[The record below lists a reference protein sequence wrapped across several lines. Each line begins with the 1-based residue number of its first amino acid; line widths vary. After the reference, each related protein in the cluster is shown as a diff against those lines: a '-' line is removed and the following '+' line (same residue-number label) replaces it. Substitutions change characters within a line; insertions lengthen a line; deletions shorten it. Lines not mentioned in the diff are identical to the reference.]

1 MKPLTG
7 PPAALLAEAKAFID
21 RGNPAAA
28 LPILLKLRRRT
39 NHPDVALNLGR
50 VHMALEDFS
59 AAIACF
65 REVLLAA
72 PGVDFVLLSIAR
84 CHQKRDEMPQAVDAV
99 DEVLRR
105 NPVHPRALVLKAELL
120 HLQGRH
126 DTARRLLQPL
136 ADRPGADPE
145 LLFTHGRLCRVLGD
159 ASAAER
165 SLTAAITAM
174 PATTPDAHRRRHH
187 AECLYELAALHESLG
202 DHDRAWRTAADANA
216 KVPLPFDPDAHDA
229 MIDRM
234 IAAWTPEVFASMPA
248 ATAAAEADE
257 RPVFVLG
264 MPRSGTSLVERILAS
279 HPSIIGTGEQPT
291 VHRLLRRL
299 EPHED
304 RLPARIEDPAALT
317 AAAIGAAAREG
328 LERIAGLAPAA
339 ARIVDKQP
347 FNFLALPMIARLF
360 PGATIVHCRRDRLD
374 VAVSCFFQSF
384 TGAIWFANDLTHID
398 RFHRAYQRLTDH
410 WATLMDA
417 DPAGSGSRVLE
428 VPYEQ
433 LTAEPEPWTRRLL
446 EHVGM
451 PWHEDCLAFHAAEH
465 ITHSASA
472 DQVRR
477 PMYRTSVERW
487 RRYEQ
492 HLAPIL

>member
-7 PPAALLAEAKAFID
+7 PPAARLAEAKSFID

-28 LPILLKLRRRT
+28 LPILLKLQRRT
-39 NHPDVALNLGR
+39 THPDVALNLAR

-65 REVLLAA
+65 RTVLQAA

-84 CHQKRDEMPQAVDAV
+84 CHQKRDEMRAALDAV

-105 NPVHPRALVLKAELL
+105 NPVHPKAVVLKAELL
-120 HLQGRH
+120 HLQGRY
-126 DTARRLLQPL
+126 DTARRLLQPM
-136 ADRPGADPE
+136 ADRAEAGPD
-145 LLFTHGRLCRVLGD
+145 LLFTHGRVCRVLGD
-159 ASAAER
+159 AAAAER
-165 SLTAAITAM
+165 SLTASITAM
-174 PATTPDAHRRRHH
+174 PATMPAPQRQRHH

-202 DHDRAWRTAADANA
+202 DHDRAWRTAAEANA

-229 MIDRM
+229 MVDRV
-234 IAAWTPEVFASMPA
+234 IAAWTPEAFAAVPA
-248 ATAAAEADE
+248 AEDADE

-264 MPRSGTSLVERILAS
+264 MPRSGTSLVERILAA
-279 HPSIIGTGEQPT
+279 HPSITGTGEQPT
-291 VHRLLRRL
+291 VHRLIRRL

-304 RLPARIEDPAALT
+304 RLPARIEQPADLT
-317 AAAIGAAAREG
+317 ADAIREAAR
-328 LERIAGLAPAA
+328 AGLDRIGSLAPGA

-347 FNFLALPMIARLF
+347 FNFLAMPMIARLF
-360 PGATIVHCRRDRLD
+360 PGARIIHCRRDRLD

-384 TGAIWFANDLTHID
+384 MGAIWFANDLSHID
-398 RFHRAYQRLTDH
+398 RFHRAYERLTEH
-410 WATLMDA
+410 FSSLMA
-417 DPAGSGSRVLE
+417 SDPAGSGTRLLE

-433 LTAEPEPWTRRLL
+433 LTAEPEAWSRRLI
-446 EHVGM
+446 EHVGV
-451 PWHEDCLAFHAAEH
+451 PWHEDCLKFHDGEH
-465 ITHSASA
+465 VTHSASA

-477 PMYRTSVERW
+477 PMYRSSVERW